1 MLLFD
6 VNMRILIRKSLEQ
19 FSMLEESLILC

>member
-19 FSMLEESLILC
+19 FPMLEESLILC